1 VAEKSKTDEYS
12 IGELDQLLV
21 QLSRQVVHAVR
32 EQGLGGLSL
41 SQLSVLK
48 QVQRGSTSARDLSFG
63 LEVSPAAVT
72 KLVDQ
77 LVHRGL
83 VTRIRSRT
91 DRRSAVLSIT
101 AVGTE
106 ALEESARM
114 RTQLIRALIKPLPRS
129 DIEVLVKTL
138 RHFVEVIPSVWR

>member
-1 VAEKSKTDEYS
+1 VADKAKTDEDS

-48 QVQRGSTSARDLSFG
+48 HVQRGSTSARDLSFG

-77 LVHRGL
+77 LVRRGL

-101 AVGTE
+101 AAGTG

-114 RTQLIRALIKPLPRS
+114 RTQLIRALTKPLPRS

-138 RHFVEVIPSVWR
+138 RHFVEVMPSVWR